1 MKCGLPWREAM
12 ASVGA
17 HRWLRQQTA
26 GSHPKWATRQG
37 AAYVQ
42 TQRTHQLTGVKSE
55 VGGWLVWG
63 IFLQSEC
70 AAINVRQAEYKLNAK
85 ACEYLCGTA
94 LRAWLSH
101 WMHLHYVVG
110 KNKNQSQQEE
120 KKMGLALGFD

>member
-42 TQRTHQLTGVKSE
+42 AQRTHQLTEVKSE
-55 VGGWLVWG
+55 VVGGAWFG
-63 IFLQSEC
+63 
-70 AAINVRQAEYKLNAK
+70 AAFFKASVQLLMFARQNIN
-85 ACEYLCGTA
+85 
-94 LRAWLSH
+94 
-101 WMHLHYVVG
+101 
-110 KNKNQSQQEE
+110 
-120 KKMGLALGFD
+120 